1 VKIGETRVKKL
12 RFLIIGVGAMGR
24 LHIRRLR
31 SVPEA
36 EVVGLVN
43 LSSAP
48 IMLARRL
55 FPELA
60 ATPVWSDYQ
69 TALRE
74 IEADAAIVATPHS
87 WHFEHGMAC
96 LDAGLHV
103 LMEKPLVSDSVK
115 AAQLAHQAE
124 LNRKHLAV
132 VYPYR
137 LEGPFIYLRNLL
149 QAGELGN
156 ILFIS
161 AYQAQSWLRTTAD
174 TWRQNP
180 DLSCGGQLNDSGSHL
195 LDMVLWMTGLEPIEI
210 HAVIDNRTA
219 RVDVDTALNVRFRGG
234 AIASFN
240 VIGSASINWWVDVSI
255 HGDKGTALYRN
266 QKVLVARSGDRMPGE
281 VAPTSFPSTSD
292 PDRNFVDLLLGRIT
306 EAAAPAR
313 SGVMIAR
320 LTEAAYE
327 SARSG
332 QCVRL

>member
-1 VKIGETRVKKL
+1 MKKL

-137 LEGPFIYLRNLL
+137 LR
-149 QAGELGN
+149 
-156 ILFIS
+156 
-161 AYQAQSWLRTTAD
+161 
-174 TWRQNP
+174 
-180 DLSCGGQLNDSGSHL
+180 
-195 LDMVLWMTGLEPIEI
+195 
-210 HAVIDNRTA
+210 
-219 RVDVDTALNVRFRGG
+219 
-234 AIASFN
+234 
-240 VIGSASINWWVDVSI
+240 
-255 HGDKGTALYRN
+255 
-266 QKVLVARSGDRMPGE
+266 
-281 VAPTSFPSTSD
+281 
-292 PDRNFVDLLLGRIT
+292 DLLSTFGICSRQVNLATSCLSQPIRPKAGSEQQQIPGGRIQIS
-306 EAAAPAR
+306 PAEDN
-313 SGVMIAR
+313 STTPVVIFSIWCYG
-320 LTEAAYE
+320 
-327 SARSG
+327 
-332 QCVRL
+332 